1 MSNLNLSVLAST
13 NTATNIGTG
22 YATAKAISLEQDLF
36 ARSQISVLASLLEVQ
51 FVNISGA
58 TKITCCLSRDR
69 AGDNFVLTE
78 TETTI
83 QTGLSTSSVGAALVR
98 MDAVIK
104 DLNDNILY
112 LHVKTNAGTLDISS
126 AGLTFRF

>member
-1 MSNLNLSVLAST
+1 MSNLNLSVMAST
-13 NTATNIGTG
+13 NTATGIGTG
-22 YATAKAISLEQDLF
+22 YDTAKAISLEQDLF

-51 FVNISGA
+51 FSNISGA
-58 TKITCCLSRDR
+58 TKVTCCLSRDP
-69 AGDNFVLTE
+69 AGDDFVLTE

-83 QTGLSTSSVGAALVR
+83 QNGLTTNSKGAAMINLPV
-98 MDAVIK
+98 VIK

-112 LHVKTNAGTLDISS
+112 LHVKTNAGTLDINS